1 MTIEVAPHPEGT
13 APDERPTDQARWWRD
28 AVVYQV
34 YPRSFADADGD
45 GTGDLR
51 GITGRLPALAELGVD
66 AVWLSP
72 FYPSPQRDGGY
83 DVSDYCDVDPMFGTL
98 GDFDALVAE
107 AHGLGLRVIVDLVPN
122 HASSDHPLFAAA
134 LAAGPGTAE
143 RARFI
148 FRDGRGGSGELP
160 PNNWQ
165 SHFGGP
171 AWTRVTEADGRPGQ
185 WYLHLF
191 DPTQPDFD
199 WDNEEVR
206 ALFDDVLDFWLG
218 RGVDGFRVD
227 VAHALVKA
235 PGLPDWGGRADG
247 ASIPGFPG
255 EDAPMFDQP
264 GVHRIYE
271 RWRERL
277 EAWGP
282 DRILCAE
289 ANVAPLSR
297 AAKWVRPREM
307 HQAFNFPYL
316 HAPWDASALRAVIDE
331 SLAAFG
337 GVGAAST
344 WVLSNHDVVRPAT
357 RFALL
362 DRPVEMGHGI
372 ADGAG
377 LDPVRGERRARAAA
391 LLMLA
396 LPGAAYVY
404 QGEELGLPEVLD
416 IPAEQRRDPYFLRSG
431 GAVVGRDGCRVPLP
445 WEADAPAYGFNA
457 SGHSWLPQPQEW
469 ASYARDV
476 QRQDPTSTLSLYTA
490 ALRLRKSLGLGAG
503 SLAWVRTD
511 DAVLGLVNG
520 EVLVLTCFGGA
531 PVPLD
536 GQEVLLASAADAVV
550 DGCLTPDATVWVRA
564 RRAGGPEGA

>member
-1 MTIEVAPHPEGT
+1 MAIEVTPQIDGSAATGT
-13 APDERPTDQARWWRD
+13 GADKGAWWRD

-34 YPRSFADADGD
+34 YPRSFADGDGD

-51 GITGRLPALAELGVD
+51 GIARRLTALAELGVD

-98 GDFDALVAE
+98 DDFDLLVGE
-107 AHGLGLRVIVDLVPN
+107 AHALGLRVIVDVVPN
-122 HASSDHPLFAAA
+122 HASSEHPLFAAA
-134 LAAGPGTAE
+134 LASAPGSRE
-143 RARFI
+143 RARFV
-148 FRDGRGGSGELP
+148 FRDGSGAAGELP

-171 AWTRVTEADGRPGQ
+171 AWTQVTEVDGSPGQ

-199 WDNEEVR
+199 WDNDEVL
-206 ALFDDVLDFWLG
+206 AFFDEVLDFWLA

-247 ASIPGFPG
+247 ASSPGFPG

-264 GVHRIYE
+264 GVHAIYE
-271 RWRERL
+271 RWRARL
-277 EAWGP
+277 EAWGA

-307 HQAFNFPYL
+307 HQAFNFAYL
-316 HAPWDASALRAVIDE
+316 HAPWDARSLRAVIDE

-337 GVGAAST
+337 GVGAPST
-344 WVLSNHDVVRPAT
+344 WVLSNHDVVRHAT
-357 RFALL
+357 RFALP
-362 DRPVEMGHGI
+362 DGSVEMGHGI
-372 ADGAG
+372 AQAAG
-377 LDPVRGERRARAAA
+377 LDPVRGERRARAAT

-416 IPAEQRRDPYFLRSG
+416 IPAAQRRDPYFLRSG
-431 GAVVGRDGCRVPLP
+431 GAVAGRDGCRVPIP
-445 WEADAPAYGFNA
+445 WEAAAPAYGFNA
-457 SGHSWLPQPQEW
+457 TGESWLPQPAQW
-469 ASYARDV
+469 ATYARDV
-476 QRQDPTSTLSLYTA
+476 QRRDPASTLSLYTA
-490 ALRLRKSLGLGAG
+490 ALHLRKSLALGSG

-520 EVLVLTCFGGA
+520 EVLVLANLGA
-531 PVPLD
+531 DPVSLD
-536 GQEVLLASAADAVV
+536 GHEVLLASTPDAVV
-550 DGCLTPDATVWVRA
+550 DGHLTSDATVWL
-564 RRAGGPEGA
+564 RRRQDV